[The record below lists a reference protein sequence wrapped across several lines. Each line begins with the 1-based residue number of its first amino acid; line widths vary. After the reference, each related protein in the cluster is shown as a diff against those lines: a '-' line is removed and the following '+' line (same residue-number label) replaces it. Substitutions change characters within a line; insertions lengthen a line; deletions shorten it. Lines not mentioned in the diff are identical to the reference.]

1 MNEIY
6 KTRSSPEA
14 PNRDRAADRKR
25 IKQQTKEYLKG
36 GGKIKKVKGAGDI
49 TIPEIREELEDGS
62 KAKNYYMRSL

>member
-1 MNEIY
+1 MNEAY

-14 PNRDRAADRKR
+14 PNRDKSEERKR
-25 IKQQTKEYLKG
+25 IESQTKEFLKS

-49 TIPEIREELEDGS
+49 TIPEIREGMTN